1 MERRKDRLLTFFKNN
16 NKIIQTFRVFRA
28 VDGKVLP
35 PSQKIQRLFG
45 PGDYKYRRGIV
56 GCAYSHI
63 KLWKELCT
71 NFQKDYMI
79 VLEDDVKLTVEFLP
93 KALTLIHKYKFD
105 IMFLHWNPHHIPVE
119 AVQHEYRTAIPVAY
133 EWSLEKAFSVNMGS
147 TAAYII
153 TKQGAYNLLQRLNE
167 KGSINAIDWEM
178 MKSAPSESQ
187 FNTSRFVNTVMVS
200 SPMLAFVDKPAD
212 SDIQSEFVG
221 CGMTPTESI
230 LYEIE
235 WWKQHKQDVKEV
247 SLLPIRINE
256 VLMCSQ
262 SLKTEVEARSQREAF
277 LWYLTGVKEEDKIVI
292 VPWKL
297 APDDFIKMKTL
308 GNDLVNMIEV

>member
-1 MERRKDRLLTFFKNN
+1 
-16 NKIIQTFRVFRA
+16 
-28 VDGKVLP
+28 
-35 PSQKIQRLFG
+35 
-45 PGDYKYRRGIV
+45 
-56 GCAYSHI
+56 
-63 KLWKELCT
+63 
-71 NFQKDYMI
+71 MI

-247 SLLPIRINE
+247 
-256 VLMCSQ
+256 LMCSQ